1 MDCSRILKRAWHMVK
16 SYRALWVFGVI
27 LALTTVSLGTAVWF
41 GDRGEDS
48 DRVLVHWKIS
58 ENEQDW
64 IERNFGFR
72 LSRTFTLTRSDL
84 EEGNVLVLEEG
95 DIPEEVARWLP
106 TIAKVLA
113 GLVIILL
120 IAIPVARYVA
130 ETALIKMVD
139 EGAETDQVYTARQG
153 LKLGWSR
160 SAWRLF
166 LIDLVV
172 FPAVILF
179 TVLVFLPALVPGS
192 LVISGSPPAMF
203 IGAILAFGLVFAAVA
218 VIVIAWAASALLVRL
233 SRRAC
238 VLEDRG
244 VIASIRR
251 GYAIVRQH
259 VKEMGPVWL
268 VMIGVDFTYPL
279 LVAPVVITLIGAGVV
294 VGGLTALLVGSL
306 AKMVMDLVV
315 AWILA
320 GTLGVALFILIL
332 AVPLAFLDGLR
343 EVFQSSVWTLTYREL
358 RSLESVERGLL
369 VDGQSPGQ
377 ATSGLS
383 AAPVT

>member
-58 ENEQDW
+58 ENGQDW

-72 LSRTFTLTRSDL
+72 LSKTFTLTRSDL

-113 GLVIILL
+113 GIVIVLL

-139 EGAETDQVYTARQG
+139 ECAETDQVYTARQG

-172 FPAVILF
+172 FPAMILF

-192 LVISGSPPAMF
+192 LVISGSLPAMF

-218 VIVIAWAASALLVRL
+218 VIVIAWAASTLLVRL
-233 SRRAC
+233 SRRVC

-268 VMIGVDFTYPL
+268 VMIGVDLTYPL
-279 LVAPVVITLIGAGVV
+279 LVAPVVITLIGAGAV

-315 AWILA
+315 AWTLA

-332 AVPLAFLDGLR
+332 AVPLAFLGGLR
-343 EVFQSSVWTLTYREL
+343 EVFQSSAWTLTYREL
-358 RSLESVERGLL
+358 RSLESVEQGSLP
-369 VDGQSPGQ
+369 DGQSPGQ